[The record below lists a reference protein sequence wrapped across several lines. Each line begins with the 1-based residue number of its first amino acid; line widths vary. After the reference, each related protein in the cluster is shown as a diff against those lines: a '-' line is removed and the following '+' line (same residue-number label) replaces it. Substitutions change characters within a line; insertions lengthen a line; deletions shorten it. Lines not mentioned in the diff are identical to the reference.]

1 MPYKDAAKKRSAS
14 RKYSQEYNARPEIK
28 RRYRGHF
35 LRRTYGITHEEYE
48 QILSAQGGVCA
59 ICKGTF
65 TPPHRSSKDP
75 KRHGKTHMPV
85 DHCHDTDRIRGIL
98 CTRCNSLVG
107 LALNSEDIL
116 DQAKAYLKARQ

>member
-1 MPYKDAAKKRSAS
+1 MPYKDPAKKRSAS
-14 RKYSQEYNARPEIK
+14 RKYSQEYNARPETK

-65 TPPHRSSKDP
+65 TPP
-75 KRHGKTHMPV
+75 GMAHMPV